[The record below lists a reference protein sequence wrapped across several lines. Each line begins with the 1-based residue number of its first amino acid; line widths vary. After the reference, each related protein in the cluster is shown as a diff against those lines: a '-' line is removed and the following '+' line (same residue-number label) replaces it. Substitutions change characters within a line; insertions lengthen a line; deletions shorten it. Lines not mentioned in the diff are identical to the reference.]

1 MLEHPVAYLGKSK
14 YNNIQA
20 HQSLPHPRTGQ
31 TTFSIIPQHVN
42 KMSNYQVSNNCSDSI
57 IHGHEIQLAL
67 HLEEIE
73 TCMRQEIPE
82 QIAFLASAAKRQRA
96 EVKEKELS
104 KK

>member
-1 MLEHPVAYLGKSK
+1 
-14 YNNIQA
+14 
-20 HQSLPHPRTGQ
+20 
-31 TTFSIIPQHVN
+31 
-42 KMSNYQVSNNCSDSI
+42 MSNYQVSNNCSDSI

-104 KK
+104 KKWHATLSDCQE